1 MNGLFPYY
9 FDIKF
14 FFSALYRSFFD
25 RSKINAKLGFRRF
38 LFLILF
44 VPFYLLLQ
52 AVNVLCTIVDEIFF
66 RGYKDIEVKKPLF
79 IVGVPRSGTTF
90 LHRMLSKDEQ
100 FTAIKSWEM
109 IFAPTITQKLFW
121 RGFGKLDALIGAPL
135 YKGYV
140 FLEKSVASDFNKIHK
155 VGLFETEE
163 DEVLFLTSF
172 TSCYLY
178 FFFPDYRLIENYV
191 YFDEKLSPEMRQKIM
206 GFRHL
211 LIKKHMYVF
220 GPDKIYMT
228 KNPADCGKIASI
240 FDEFPDAEMVYL
252 VRTPYECVP
261 SVMNLYANMYN
272 IANGPMDNAH
282 LKELARL
289 STIYWYQYAGD
300 TVEKYPEE
308 HRIIVKYS
316 DLVAQP
322 KATAE
327 KIYATLNY
335 EMTDKFHQT
344 LEEEEEKASK
354 YTSKHHYD
362 VSTHGLTVEEITE
375 NYASV
380 FSRYEIETV

>member
-14 FFSALYRSFFD
+14 FFSALYRSLFD
-25 RSKINAKLGFRRF
+25 RSKINAKLGFRRM
-38 LFLILF
+38 LFLIVF
-44 VPFYLLLQ
+44 VPFYLVLQ
-52 AVNVLCTIVDEIFF
+52 TVNVVCTIIDEIFF

-220 GPDKIYMT
+220 GPD
-228 KNPADCGKIASI
+228 
-240 FDEFPDAEMVYL
+240 L
-252 VRTPYECVP
+252 
-261 SVMNLYANMYN
+261 
-272 IANGPMDNAH
+272 
-282 LKELARL
+282 LKSE
-289 STIYWYQYAGD
+289 
-300 TVEKYPEE
+300 
-308 HRIIVKYS
+308 
-316 DLVAQP
+316 
-322 KATAE
+322 AT
-327 KIYATLNY
+327 
-335 EMTDKFHQT
+335 D
-344 LEEEEEKASK
+344 
-354 YTSKHHYD
+354 
-362 VSTHGLTVEEITE
+362 
-375 NYASV
+375 
-380 FSRYEIETV
+380 FSRKT